1 VGNVTS
7 REKMPFEV
15 TPFMIYLT
23 RVGAENPKSSELGA
37 PLYSGN

>member
-1 VGNVTS
+1 VGSVMD

-23 RVGAENPKSSELGA
+23 RVGSETPKASQLSVITH
-37 PLYSGN
+37 SGN